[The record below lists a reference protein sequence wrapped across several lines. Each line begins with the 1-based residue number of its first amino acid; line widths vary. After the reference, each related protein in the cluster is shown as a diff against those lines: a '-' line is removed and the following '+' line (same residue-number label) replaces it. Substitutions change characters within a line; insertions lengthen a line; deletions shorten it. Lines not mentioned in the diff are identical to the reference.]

1 MNFSRNHIQFW
12 GNNHWDLVHTSFHML
27 HLHHENFLHKE
38 SKFVI
43 FFEMRKPKYIV
54 ATFFPFYYFK
64 QLWIHKSVC
73 PSQHFCNMI
82 RSPLIYCLFL
92 SISLERSSL
101 IHHYIPYYMCYLVS
115 TRHTFCTPNVKV
127 GPQLTD
133 KYAHLKGRYVS
144 CRLHFNNNK
153 NMLLL
158 EIHLLNPPLFK

>member
-1 MNFSRNHIQFW
+1 
-12 GNNHWDLVHTSFHML
+12 
-27 HLHHENFLHKE
+27 
-38 SKFVI
+38 
-43 FFEMRKPKYIV
+43 
-54 ATFFPFYYFK
+54 
-64 QLWIHKSVC
+64 
-73 PSQHFCNMI
+73 MI

-101 IHHYIPYYMCYLVS
+101 IHHYIPYYMYYLVS

-153 NMLLL
+153 NILLL
-158 EIHLLNPPLFK
+158 EIHLYSIRLFLSSQGTQSFTSLKTVLRQDINGGFWNSSCGTFPWRKCCCVKALVR

>member
-1 MNFSRNHIQFW
+1 MRF
-12 GNNHWDLVHTSFHML
+12 GTSFHM
-27 HLHHENFLHKE
+27 LHHENFLHKA

-43 FFEMRKPKYIV
+43 SIFWNEKTQIVFFS
-54 ATFFPFYYFK
+54 FYYFK
-64 QLWIHKSVC
+64 QLWICKSGC

-101 IHHYIPYYMCYLVS
+101 IHHYIPYYMYYLVS

-144 CRLHFNNNK
+144 CRLYFNNNK
-153 NMLLL
+153 TMLLL
-158 EIHLLNPPLFK
+158 EIHLCTQSASI

>member
-12 GNNHWDLVHTSFHML
+12 GNNHWDLVLAFTML
-27 HLHHENFLHKE
+27 HHKNFLHKA

-43 FFEMRKPKYIV
+43 FLEWENSNSI
-54 ATFFPFYYFK
+54 FFSFHCFK
-64 QLWIHKSVC
+64 QLWICESGC

-101 IHHYIPYYMCYLVS
+101 IHHYIPYYMYYLVS
-115 TRHTFCTPNVKV
+115 TRHTLCTPNVKV

-144 CRLHFNNNK
+144 CRLYFNNNK
-153 NMLLL
+153 DMLLL
-158 EIHLLNPPLFK
+158 EIHLCTQSASI